1 MKRVF
6 VCFLAS
12 STMLLMTFSSCQKA
26 QHVVE
31 APKKNSDPV
40 VNENNNKT
48 EVFWY
53 VVVAAIA
60 VVAIVGTLA
69 EGQSHTTTTTTTDA
83 HGNTTTT
90 TQTTC
95 SGVGTCKM
103 SMRTASNG
111 PTLSGNEQFNVSPD
125 YQLNM
130 RLIRNSD
137 GKLLLGVG
145 QGQNPTGLVNRFFY
159 GDQIQFLSPGQ
170 QYVINNQGVLN
181 QLGVSAPIVINAGM
195 YHCYN
200 GSDGGTYIAVGQL

>member
-103 SMRTASNG
+103 S
-111 PTLSGNEQFNVSPD
+111 
-125 YQLNM
+125 
-130 RLIRNSD
+130 I
-137 GKLLLGVG
+137 LLLGVG